1 MDAQPRSIA
10 DWQPSSGLLQHR
22 VILVTGAAD
31 GIGRALSLSCAAH
44 GATVVL
50 LDQNV
55 RGLEKVYDDINA
67 AGHPQPAIYPLD
79 LRGATPDD
87 YLTLATTLEK
97 EFDRLD
103 GLVHNAALLGAL
115 TPLVHFDDELW
126 YQVMQTNLNAPYQL
140 TRACLELMTRADDAS
155 IIFSSDATGRR
166 GKAYW
171 GAYAISKA
179 GVENMMQILAE
190 ELESNTSIR
199 VNSVDPGAVRTALR
213 IIAYPAEDRSRLRS
227 PDEVVNPFLY
237 LLGPDS
243 KGVSG
248 QQFAVSD

>member
-1 MDAQPRSIA
+1 
-10 DWQPSSGLLQHR
+10 
-22 VILVTGAAD
+22 
-31 GIGRALSLSCAAH
+31 
-44 GATVVL
+44 
-50 LDQNV
+50 
-55 RGLEKVYDDINA
+55 
-67 AGHPQPAIYPLD
+67 
-79 LRGATPDD
+79 
-87 YLTLATTLEK
+87 
-97 EFDRLD
+97 
-103 GLVHNAALLGAL
+103 AALLGAL

-140 TRACLELMTRADDAS
+140 TRACLELMTHSDDAS

-190 ELESNTSIR
+190 ELESNTNIR
-199 VNSVDPGAVRTALR
+199 VNSIDPGAVRTTLR

-243 KGVSG
+243 KGVNG